1 MKKMLAI
8 LACFISTLS
17 FGQIKSPAEFLGYQV
32 GSKVTPH
39 WKVLEYYQY
48 LANQVPNQIKMESY
62 GETTEGRPL
71 RVFYIS
77 SAQNIGNLETIRTN
91 NLKLAHALEGEGN
104 SSSPAIVW
112 ISNNIHGNE
121 TSSIEASMM
130 TLFELVNPNN
140 SKSKTWL
147 ENTLVIIDPCLN
159 PDGTER
165 YNNWYNSVVG
175 VKYNPELY
183 AREHREPWPGGRYN
197 HYYFDMNRDWAW
209 QTQRESTLR
218 AVIYNKWLPHIHV
231 DFHEQGINSPYY
243 FPPAAE
249 PLHEVITPWQREFQ
263 TTIGKHNAKY
273 FDSKGWLY
281 FTKERF
287 DLFYPSYGD
296 TYPIYS
302 GAIGMTFE
310 KAGNGSAGLG
320 VYTDDKDTLTLVDRA
335 IQHHASGLNVIEIV
349 SQNAAKV
356 VSEFKKFGDEAASG
370 KLASFQSYIIKYDNS
385 RDKSIR
391 ALLELLDKNKINY
404 YSSSGSVKGLDYFS
418 KKEQNHTL
426 TDKDVVI
433 PGNQSKAALIRVLF
447 EPEAKLTDSVTY
459 DITAWSLPYVYGLPA
474 IASQS
479 KISNL
484 NPYQLEKINNTTGS
498 NFGYAIKWD
507 GFTSAKLLAALL
519 RNKITVKVSDQSFKI
534 GSEDFPKGSIMVMKN
549 GNKQINTEKILK
561 EEADRLQVKTYAI
574 ASGIVEGG
582 KDLGSSDVKTI
593 KAPKIM
599 MMAGEGIR
607 ATNVGEVWHYFDQQL
622 EYPIVLINPT
632 DFSRVDWDEIDV
644 FIMPNGSYSFLKDKT
659 QSDEFSNWIKKGGKV
674 IALES
679 AVSQLAGQS
688 WSGLKTVKQDSSS
701 KTKPSPLKKY
711 GDRERGALENYTAGA
726 IFRVTFDASHP
737 LMFGVKDYF
746 TLKQDDNLFQYF
758 EPNKGWNVGYIT
770 ENSKMSGFV
779 GHSLVKK
786 LKNGLVFGTENIG
799 RGSIIYLT
807 DNVLFRN
814 FWESGK
820 LIMANATFFGIE

>member
-1 MKKMLAI
+1 MKKILAI

-17 FGQIKSPAEFLGYQV
+17 YAQIKSPAEYLGYQV
-32 GSKVTPH
+32 GTKVTPH

-48 LANQVPNQIKMESY
+48 VADQVPNQVKMESY
-62 GETTEGRPL
+62 GETPEGRPL
-71 RVFYIS
+71 KVFYIS
-77 SAQNIGNLETIRTN
+77 SAQNIGNLENIRTN
-91 NLKLAHALEGEGN
+91 NLKLAHAMQGEGN
-104 SSSPAIVW
+104 SNGPAIVW

-140 SKSKTWL
+140 SKSKGWL
-147 ENTLVIIDPCLN
+147 DNTLVILDPCLN

-165 YNNWYNSVVG
+165 YNNWYNGTVG
-175 VKYNPELY
+175 IKYNPEIY

-209 QTQRESTLR
+209 QTQKESTFR
-218 AVIYNKWLPHIHV
+218 AAIYNKWLPHIHA

-249 PLHEVITPWQREFQ
+249 PFHEVITPWQREFQ

-320 VYTDDKDTLTLVDRA
+320 VYTDEKDTLTLVDRA
-335 IQHHASGLNVIEIV
+335 IQHHASGMNIIEVV
-349 SQNAAKV
+349 SQNSAKV
-356 VSEFKKFGDEAASG
+356 VSEFKKFGDDAAAG
-370 KLASFQSYIIKYDNS
+370 KLSSYQTYVIKYDSS
-385 RDKSIR
+385 RDKTMRSLI
-391 ALLELLDKNKINY
+391 ELLDKNKINY
-404 YSSSGSVKGLDYFS
+404 YSSSGSVKGFDYFS
-418 KKEQNHTL
+418 KKEQNHSL
-426 TDKDVVI
+426 TEKDLVI

-447 EPEAKLTDSVTY
+447 EPEAKLTDSITY

-474 IASQS
+474 IASQT

-484 NPYQLEKINNTTGS
+484 NPYQLETISNATGS
-498 NFGYAIKWD
+498 NFGYAVKWD
-507 GFTSAKLLAALL
+507 GFSSAKLLAALL
-519 RNKITVKVSDQSFKI
+519 RHKITVKVSDQSFKI
-534 GSEDFPKGSIMVMKN
+534 GSDEFPKGSLLVMKN
-549 GNKQINTEKILK
+549 GNKQANVEKILK
-561 EEADRLQVKTYAI
+561 EEADKLQVKTYAI
-574 ASGIVEGG
+574 QSGIVEGG

-593 KAPKIM
+593 KAPKVM
-599 MMAGEGIR
+599 MMAGEGLR
-607 ATNVGEVWHYFDQQL
+607 ATNVGEVWHFFDQQL
-622 EYPIVLINPT
+622 QYPIILINPT
-632 DFSRVDWDEIDV
+632 DFARVDWDEIDV
-644 FIMPNGSYSFLKDKT
+644 FIMPNGNYSFLKDKG
-659 QSDEFSNWIKKGGKV
+659 QSEEFASWIRKGGKV

-679 AVSQLAGQS
+679 AVSQLAAQS
-688 WSGLKTVKQDSSS
+688 WSELKAVKQDTSA
-701 KTKPSPLKKY
+701 KAKPSPLKKY
-711 GDRERGALENYTAGA
+711 GDRERGAMENYTSGA
-726 IFRVTFDASHP
+726 IFKLTFDNSHP

-779 GHSLVKK
+779 GHNLNKK
-786 LKNGLVFGTENIG
+786 LKNGMVFGTQNLG
-799 RGSIIYLT
+799 RGSVIYLT

-820 LIMANATFFGIE
+820 LIMANATFLTVE

>member
-32 GSKVTPH
+32 GSKVTSH

-77 SAQNIGNLETIRTN
+77 SAQNIGNLENIRTN

-370 KLASFQSYIIKYDNS
+370 KLSSFQSYIIKYDNS

-404 YSSSGSVKGLDYFS
+404 YSSSGSVKGMDYFS
-418 KKEQNHTL
+418 KKEQNHSL

-474 IASQS
+474 IASQT

-484 NPYQLEKINNTTGS
+484 SPYQLEKINNTTGS

-534 GSEDFPKGSIMVMKN
+534 GSEDFPKGSILVMKN

-593 KAPKIM
+593 KAPKVM

-632 DFSRVDWDEIDV
+632 DFSRVEWDEIDV

-659 QSDEFSNWIKKGGKV
+659 HSDEFSNWIKKGGKV

-679 AVSQLAGQS
+679 AVSQLAGQT

-746 TLKQDDNLFQYF
+746 TLKQDENLFQYF
-758 EPNKGWNVGYIT
+758 EPGKGWNVGYIT

-779 GHSLVKK
+779 GHSLAKK

-799 RGSIIYLT
+799 RGSVIYLT